1 MKPWLFRT
9 CHRRFWN
16 SSNVQSLRWEKF
28 ILLFFKNNSRT
39 REYLDFLQA
48 FIEWVKFH
56 INNTWLAIPVAM
68 KGCTWALK
76 RFMNTWNSS
85 TFWFDAILRQRSS
98 IEWFIQNILHP
109 VSKEEDLL
117 FTEVQK
123 DTLVKNKG
131 LKRRRWQS
139 GVSESSES
147 GHFDKNCALLCTTW
161 TTVGGA
167 ASGCR
172 FPGH

>member
-1 MKPWLFRT
+1 MKLLKIINFQIKNFYIFTFLKPWLFRT

-98 IEWFIQNILHP
+98 IENVSDSYKTYCIQCPKKRIYFLQRYKKTP
-109 VSKEEDLL
+109 WSKA
-117 FTEVQK
+117 
-123 DTLVKNKG
+123 KG
-131 LKRRRWQS
+131 
-139 GVSESSES
+139 
-147 GHFDKNCALLCTTW
+147 
-161 TTVGGA
+161 
-167 ASGCR
+167 
-172 FPGH
+172 